1 MNNAEKPRATHHE
14 EIGKEGEDEE
24 GCVEHHVDGLSL
36 RIQKILP
43 WSSRIVSVLD
53 VDHLNRP
60 TLHDNEDRLDR
71 QE

>member
-1 MNNAEKPRATHHE
+1 MNHIEKPTATHYQE
-14 EIGKEGEDEE
+14 VGEEGEDEE
-24 GCVEHHVDGLSL
+24 GCVEHDIDGLGL
-36 RIQKILP
+36 RVQEVLP

-53 VDHLNRP
+53 VNHLHRP